1 MFPHA
6 DYITINISS
15 PNTKNLRALQ
25 SDEALDALLSRLQQR
40 KLQLEGQTGRTV
52 PMFVKIAPDLEE
64 AQVGV
69 IAQTLKVNGIDGV
82 IATNTTIAR
91 DQVQGLAHADETGGL
106 SGAPVFEASN
116 RVIRLL
122 RAALPQGY
130 PIIGV
135 GGVLSGDDARAKIE
149 AGADLV
155 QVYTGLI
162 YKGPGLVADCAK
174 ALARR

>member
-1 MFPHA
+1 
-6 DYITINISS
+6 ITINISS

-40 KLQLEGQTGRTV
+40 TLQLESQTGRRV

-91 DQVQGLAHADETGGL
+91 D
-106 SGAPVFEASN
+106 
-116 RVIRLL
+116 
-122 RAALPQGY
+122 
-130 PIIGV
+130 
-135 GGVLSGDDARAKIE
+135 
-149 AGADLV
+149 
-155 QVYTGLI
+155 
-162 YKGPGLVADCAK
+162 
-174 ALARR
+174 